1 MRGAATD
8 VFLLED
14 QQPRIRREGKVT
26 ELHPGLIPRFA
37 IQSLWKS
44 CGVDPNTN
52 KEADVSWQL
61 AAGKRMRVNLYH
73 TLGRLAAVM
82 RPIREDIPSLQ
93 KLEMPFELLESWMI
107 RTNGLVLAAC
117 RT

>member
-1 MRGAATD
+1 
-8 VFLLED
+8 
-14 QQPRIRREGKVT
+14 
-26 ELHPGLIPRFA
+26 
-37 IQSLWKS
+37 
-44 CGVDPNTN
+44 
-52 KEADVSWQL
+52 
-61 AAGKRMRVNLYH
+61 
-73 TLGRLAAVM
+73 M